1 VVYPTGFPMTASNG
15 IVVTENGNAI
25 MLYHILYANHRLFRD
40 QMGRPLLETKIECAD
55 GRPVVHGG
63 KPLMKEAPND

>member
-1 VVYPTGFPMTASNG
+1 MTASNG
-15 IVVTENGNAI
+15 MVVTENGNAI
-25 MLYHILYANHRLFRD
+25 MLYHMLDANHRLFRD

-63 KPLMKEAPND
+63 KPLMKHPMID